1 MTSGTNTVSN
11 SDGQFALAVDGLG
24 KQYRSR
30 LRGNNWALRDCT
42 FGLPSGRVV
51 ALVGAN
57 GAGKTTL
64 MSILA
69 GLLAPTEGI
78 VALGGT
84 QQEPNRISFVAQ
96 DKPLYRHFSVRDMLK
111 VGQRLNRV
119 WDDERAKRWLRRFEI
134 PLDRPCGRLSGGQQA
149 HVAFAI
155 AVGSRPAVLLLD
167 EPLSNLDP
175 LARRDVTQELMS
187 EVADTGMTV
196 LLSTHVVAELGGV
209 ADHLLLLS
217 RGTLLIDS
225 DSDDLLTEHLYYV
238 GPRADEPPC
247 AGEIIKASHSKN
259 QSSFLVRVSPA
270 DEPASV
276 AAPWTTRPVS
286 LEDLVIAYLESDR
299 AGARVAA

>member
-1 MTSGTNTVSN
+1 MTSATI
-11 SDGQFALAVDGLG
+11 DEQYALQVNGLG
-24 KQYRSR
+24 KEYRSR
-30 LRGNNWALRDCT
+30 LRGNNWALRECT
-42 FGLPSGRVV
+42 FGLPAGKVV

-64 MSILA
+64 LSILA
-69 GLLAPTEGI
+69 GLLAPTEG
-78 VALGGT
+78 VVRLGGT

-119 WDDERAKRWLRRFEI
+119 WDDERAKRWLRRFDI
-134 PLDRPCGRLSGGQQA
+134 PLDRACGRLSGGQQA
-149 HVAFAI
+149 HVSFAV
-155 AVGSRPAVLLLD
+155 AVGSRPSVLLLD

-175 LARRDVTQELMS
+175 LARRDVTQELLG

-217 RGTLLIDS
+217 RGSLLVDS
-225 DSDDLLTEHLYYV
+225 DADDLLTQHLYYV
-238 GPRADEPPC
+238 GPRASEPPC
-247 AGEIIKASHSKN
+247 DGEVVKASHSKS
-259 QSSFLVRVSPA
+259 QSSFLVRVGPA
-270 DEPASV
+270 DEPVSV

-299 AGARVAA
+299 ASAAVAA

>member
-1 MTSGTNTVSN
+1 MTSADTE
-11 SDGQFALAVDGLG
+11 QRFALQVNGLG

-30 LRGNNWALRDCT
+30 LRGNTWALRECT

-64 MSILA
+64 LSILA

-78 VALGGT
+78 IRLGGT
-84 QQEPNRISFVAQ
+84 PQEPNRISFVAQ
-96 DKPLYRHFSVRDMLK
+96 DKPLYRHFSVGDMLK

-119 WDDERAKRWLRRFEI
+119 WDDKRAKRWLRRFEI

-149 HVAFAI
+149 HVSFAI
-155 AVGSRPAVLLLD
+155 AVGARPSVLLLD

-175 LARRDVTQELMS
+175 LARRDVTQELLG
-187 EVADTGMTV
+187 EVADTGLTV

-217 RGTLLIDS
+217 RGALLVDS
-225 DSDDLLTEHLYYV
+225 DADDLLTEHIYYV
-238 GPRADEPPC
+238 GPRATEPP
-247 AGEIIKASHSKN
+247 AKGEVVKASHSQS
-259 QSSFLVRVSPA
+259 QSSFLVRVSPT
-270 DEPASV
+270 DEPGSV

-299 AGARVAA
+299 ANAAVAA

>member
-1 MTSGTNTVSN
+1 MTAGTT
-11 SDGQFALAVDGLG
+11 DEQFALQVNGLG
-24 KQYRSR
+24 KEYRSR

-42 FGLPSGRVV
+42 FGLPSGKVI

-64 MSILA
+64 LSILA

-78 VALGGT
+78 VRLGGSPG
-84 QQEPNRISFVAQ
+84 EPNRISFVAQ

-119 WDDERAKRWLRRFEI
+119 WDDERAKRWLRRFDI

-149 HVAFAI
+149 HVAFAV
-155 AVGSRPAVLLLD
+155 AVGSRPSVLLLD

-175 LARRDVTQELMS
+175 LARRDVTQELLG

-217 RGTLLIDS
+217 RGTLLVDN
-225 DSDDLLTEHLYYV
+225 DADDLLTEHLYYV
-238 GPRADEPPC
+238 GPSATEPPC
-247 AGEIIKASHSKN
+247 DGEIIKASHSKN
-259 QSSFLVRVSPA
+259 QSSFLVRVGPA
-270 DEPASV
+270 DQPASV

-299 AGARVAA
+299 ANAAVAA

>member
-1 MTSGTNTVSN
+1 MTEETATGE
-11 SDGQFALAVDGLG
+11 FALQVSGLG
-24 KQYRSR
+24 KEYRSR

-42 FGLPSGRVV
+42 FSLPTGRVV

-64 MSILA
+64 LSILA
-69 GLLAPTEGI
+69 GLLAPSDGI
-78 VALGGT
+78 VRLGGT
-84 QQEPNRISFVAQ
+84 QAEPNRISFVAQ

-119 WDDERAKRWLRRFEI
+119 WDDERAKRWLRRFDI

-149 HVAFAI
+149 HVAFAV
-155 AVGSRPAVLLLD
+155 AVGARPSVLLLD

-175 LARRDVTQELMS
+175 LARRDVTQELLG

-217 RGTLLIDS
+217 RGTLLVDS
-225 DSDDLLTEHLYYV
+225 DADDLLTEHIYYV
-238 GPRADEPPC
+238 GPRASEPPC
-247 AGEIIKASHSKN
+247 DGEIVKASHSKS
-259 QSSFLVRVSPA
+259 QSSFLVRVSPTA
-270 DEPASV
+270 APTSV
-276 AAPWTTRPVS
+276 AEPWTTRPVS

-299 AGARVAA
+299 ASAAAVAA

>member
-1 MTSGTNTVSN
+1 MTANI
-11 SDGQFALAVDGLG
+11 DDQQAEQFALRVNGLG
-24 KQYRSR
+24 KEYRSR

-42 FGLPSGRVV
+42 FGLPAGRVV

-64 MSILA
+64 LSILA
-69 GLLAPTEGI
+69 GLLAPTEG
-78 VALGGT
+78 VVRLGGPR
-84 QQEPNRISFVAQ
+84 QEPNRIAFVAQ
-96 DKPLYRHFSVRDMLK
+96 EKPLYRHFGVRDMLK

-119 WDDERAKRWLRRFEI
+119 WDDERARRWLRRFEI

-149 HVAFAI
+149 HVCFAI
-155 AVGSRPAVLLLD
+155 AVGSRPSVLLLD

-175 LARRDVTQELMS
+175 LARRDVTQELLG
-187 EVADTGMTV
+187 EVADTEMTV

-217 RGTLLIDS
+217 RGSLLVDS
-225 DSDDLLTEHLYYV
+225 DADDLLTEHVYYV
-238 GPRADEPPC
+238 GPRATEPPGQ
-247 AGEIIKASHSKN
+247 GEVVKASHSRS
-259 QSSFLVRVSPA
+259 QSSFLVRVSPT
-270 DEPASV
+270 DVPASV

-299 AGARVAA
+299 AGMAVAA

>member
-1 MTSGTNTVSN
+1 MTEEHAEE
-11 SDGQFALAVDGLG
+11 FALQVNGLG
-24 KQYRSR
+24 KEYRSR

-42 FGLPSGRVV
+42 FGLPKGRVV

-64 MSILA
+64 LSILA
-69 GLLAPTEGI
+69 GLLAPTDGT
-78 VALGGT
+78 VRVGGT
-84 QQEPNRISFVAQ
+84 DQELNRISFVAQ
-96 DKPLYRHFSVRDMLK
+96 DKPLYKHFSVRDMLR

-119 WDDERAKRWLRRFEI
+119 WDDERAKRWLRRFDI

-149 HVAFAI
+149 HVSFAI
-155 AVGSRPAVLLLD
+155 AVGARPSVLLLD

-175 LARRDVTQELMS
+175 LARRDVTQELLG

-217 RGTLLIDS
+217 RGTLLVDS
-225 DSDDLLTEHLYYV
+225 DADDLLTEHVYYV
-238 GPRADEPPC
+238 GPRATEPPC
-247 AGEIIKASHSKN
+247 QGEVVKASHSTS
-259 QSSFLVRVSPA
+259 QSSFLVRVSPT
-270 DEPASV
+270 DVPASV

-299 AGARVAA
+299 ASAAAVAA

>member
-1 MTSGTNTVSN
+1 MTANT
-11 SDGQFALAVDGLG
+11 DDEFALRVDGLG
-24 KQYRSR
+24 KEYRSR

-42 FGLPSGRVV
+42 FGLPAGKVI

-64 MSILA
+64 LSILA
-69 GLLAPTEGI
+69 GLLAPTEG
-78 VALGGT
+78 VVLPGGT
-84 QQEPNRISFVAQ
+84 SREPNRIAFVAQ

-119 WDDERAKRWLRRFEI
+119 WDDERAKRWLRRFDI

-149 HVAFAI
+149 HVSFAI
-155 AVGSRPAVLLLD
+155 AVGSRPSVLLLD

-175 LARRDVTQELMS
+175 LARRDVTQELLG

-217 RGTLLIDS
+217 RGTLLVDS
-225 DSDDLLTEHLYYV
+225 DADDLLTEHLYYV
-238 GPRADEPPC
+238 GPRASEPPYQ
-247 AGEIIKASHSKN
+247 GEIVKASHSAS
-259 QSSFLVRVSPA
+259 QSSFLVRVDPT
-270 DEPASV
+270 DVPTSV
-276 AAPWTTRPVS
+276 TPPWTTRPVS
-286 LEDLVIAYLESDR
+286 LEDLVIAYLETDR
-299 AGARVAA
+299 STAVAA